1 MRLAMSC
8 DLPQW
13 HCWSDLE
20 KTSFLPKKKAIAADG
35 RIKLSAAKIAIA
47 LLSEQ
52 INLPSGNLLHNYT

>member
-1 MRLAMSC
+1 MTYHNDTA
-8 DLPQW
+8 DLIW
-13 HCWSDLE
+13 K
-20 KTSFLPKKKAIAADG
+20 KTSFLPKKKLFAADG